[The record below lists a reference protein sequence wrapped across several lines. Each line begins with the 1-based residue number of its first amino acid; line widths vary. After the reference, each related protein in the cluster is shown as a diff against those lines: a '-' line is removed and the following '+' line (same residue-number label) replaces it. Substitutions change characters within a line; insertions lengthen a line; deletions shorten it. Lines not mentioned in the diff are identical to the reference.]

1 MADIGKG
8 NGQMAMQRTG
18 SAMLAGAC
26 ALIML
31 GVPPAFAKDKEPP
44 PRPKQIQELY
54 ACRDVADAAA
64 RLACFDREVG
74 ELQAADAGSEIRFA
88 DKETVKKTRRGLFGF
103 DLPDFGLFGGDDDED
118 KIKSVE
124 TTVAAVSNTSD
135 GGYRIEMADG
145 SVWAQI
151 DNKRMPLAPRT
162 GQKIVIKSASFGT
175 YFLSLEGRASI
186 RVRRER

>member
-1 MADIGKG
+1 MPHVSL
-8 NGQMAMQRTG
+8 R
-18 SAMLAGAC
+18 
-26 ALIML
+26 LI
-31 GVPPAFAKDKEPP
+31 VPFILFAAAAPAAAKDKEPP
-44 PRPKQIQELY
+44 PRPAQIQELY
-54 ACRDVADAAA
+54 NCRDLADAAA

-74 ELQAADAGSEIRFA
+74 ELQAADAGREITFA

-103 DLPDFGLFGGDDDED
+103 DLPDFGLFGGGDDDD
-118 KIKSVE
+118 RIKSVE
-124 TTVAAVSNTSD
+124 TTVASVSNTSD
-135 GGYRIEMADG
+135 GGYRIAMADG

-151 DNKRMPLAPRT
+151 DNKRMPLAPRP